1 MFLIYPPE
9 ESNVYIQESK
19 DGELE
24 GMDRCRALNVV
35 NRVRMRAIP
44 IHLFTSYSHFC
55 SRTSALATLHS
66 VTDRRSG

>member
-35 NRVRMRAIP
+35 KSCSYEGNSYLLV
-44 IHLFTSYSHFC
+44 HFLFT
-55 SRTSALATLHS
+55 LLL
-66 VTDRRSG
+66 